1 MDTLYYYLKRHD
13 CYVFRQLLVGFLQ
26 LADALQTS
34 NELISSTPLSW
45 RVANPLPRLSSLPH
59 SHRRSSLY
67 FRSGSTQNIVQ
78 DCIYWEILSVK
89 YSILYYYTC
98 MRKLCV
104 AIT

>member
-45 RVANPLPRLSSLPH
+45 RVSNPLPQLSSLP
-59 SHRRSSLY
+59 SPFSS
-67 FRSGSTQNIVQ
+67 T
-78 DCIYWEILSVK
+78 
-89 YSILYYYTC
+89 
-98 MRKLCV
+98 
-104 AIT
+104 